1 VTFYEL
7 DGPELEHY
15 DDGDNSEVRDM
26 LRNFYTSIV
35 WFNMIRITSLLKDR
49 NYME

>member
-1 VTFYEL
+1 
-7 DGPELEHY
+7 
-15 DDGDNSEVRDM
+15 M

-49 NYME
+49 NYMEWN